1 MGRAKIYPR
10 GIMKRVNVNIN
21 PDFEKETM
29 EKVREVVKPYHLLPD
44 ETESEYIKRIQ
55 DMHAENCENVALG
68 KNKNL

>member
-1 MGRAKIYPR
+1 MARSKIYPR

-29 EKVREVVKPYHLLPD
+29 QKVHEVVKPYHLLKG

-55 DMHAENCENVALG
+55 DMHLEQTTNGIIG
-68 KNKNL
+68 KK